1 MAGNYQKPSISTN
14 SVAFFNEERVML
26 KVVYFDDA
34 MTVSI
39 FLPQIVDGKATYPK
53 EMRHSVLVN
62 QANVTAWHSLIM
74 DEILPAYE
82 RGENKDAGVFTN
94 RHKSQMVEVMVMGGD
109 FYVVIHDGIENRIP
123 KNTYTFKFEKTTV
136 IKNYDVAA
144 VSFETEDLDAEFS
157 LFVKALEAF
166 ENLSNGIT
174 AHEYQYRQSYFINN
188 LMKYLYAMNDKLGLG
203 VYRPDYS
210 SGNISGGFDNGSNST
225 IGNQVEVHQGS
236 MNDLFQGMG
245 GGDELPFQ

>member
-14 SVAFFNEERVML
+14 SVTFFNDERAML

-53 EMRHSVLVN
+53 EMRHQVLIN
-62 QANVTAWHSLIM
+62 QANVSALHSLIM
-74 DEILPAYE
+74 EEILPAYE

-94 RHKSQMVEVMVMGGD
+94 RHKSQMLEAMVMGGN
-109 FYVVIHDGIENRIP
+109 FYVVIHDGIENRVP
-123 KNTYTFKFEKTTV
+123 KNTYMFKFEKTTI

-144 VSFETEDLDAEFS
+144 VSFETEDIDAEFT

-166 ENLSNGIT
+166 ENLSNGLT

-210 SGNISGGFDNGSNST
+210 SNAGSGGGFDAGAGST

-236 MNDLFQGMG
+236 MNDLFPGMG
-245 GGDELPFQ
+245 DSLPFN